1 MTTFSYTPSHVQ
13 SLPTE
18 SVQDNGQA
26 LPPVTPCGHG
36 LDATKRDRFEL
47 LSAYL
52 DGEVTPDERQQV
64 LFWLRDCDD
73 TRCLYN
79 RLLNL
84 RQGMRT
90 QVCPPACDSDET
102 LGGVFHQLNH
112 RLRLAT
118 MACAGVAA
126 FSVIHLLSGGA
137 GAGNGAWR
145 MATGSQPEA
154 LHIALDQPAFPIPE
168 ISSVLDVGG
177 PIDQGGLPIDS
188 EL

>member
-64 LFWLRDCDD
+64 LSWLRDCDD